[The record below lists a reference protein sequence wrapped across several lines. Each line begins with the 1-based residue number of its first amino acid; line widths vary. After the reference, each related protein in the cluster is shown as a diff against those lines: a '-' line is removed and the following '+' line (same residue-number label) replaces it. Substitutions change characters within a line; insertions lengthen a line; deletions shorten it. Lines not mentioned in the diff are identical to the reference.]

1 MIISNVDSSE
11 NTEAEYC
18 DIPPLLPAKKGSIVQ
33 EESSEPPP
41 PLPAKKGAG
50 TVNKVAENDS
60 SVAGGM
66 KFDLKSLGKD
76 QLWSF
81 MQFEHVYTKQ
91 VKIKCFSTVSETSPS
106 DTGIMFPTGSNSASD
121 SSNSLLLLKPPPGTE
136 LPRSASVGSA
146 VPRPRPQVG
155 I

>member
-1 MIISNVDSSE
+1 
-11 NTEAEYC
+11 
-18 DIPPLLPAKKGSIVQ
+18 
-33 EESSEPPP
+33 
-41 PLPAKKGAG
+41 
-50 TVNKVAENDS
+50 
-60 SVAGGM
+60 
-66 KFDLKSLGKD
+66 
-76 QLWSF
+76 

-155 I
+155 IWWKKKVFVGLVGEIWLRVAFFNFFVAIFFLFLFFLATVFWFIVVSSWSDKQATFINIIIVYNIIFSWAV

>member
-1 MIISNVDSSE
+1 
-11 NTEAEYC
+11 
-18 DIPPLLPAKKGSIVQ
+18 
-33 EESSEPPP
+33 
-41 PLPAKKGAG
+41 
-50 TVNKVAENDS
+50 
-60 SVAGGM
+60 
-66 KFDLKSLGKD
+66 
-76 QLWSF
+76 

-155 I
+155 IWWKKKVFVGLVGEIWLRVAFFNFFVAIFFSFSFFSSHGLLVHCCFLLVRQTSHLHQHHHCLQHHIQLSCLAAWLTLHQ

>member
-1 MIISNVDSSE
+1 
-11 NTEAEYC
+11 
-18 DIPPLLPAKKGSIVQ
+18 
-33 EESSEPPP
+33 
-41 PLPAKKGAG
+41 
-50 TVNKVAENDS
+50 
-60 SVAGGM
+60 
-66 KFDLKSLGKD
+66 
-76 QLWSF
+76 

-91 VKIKCFSTVSETSPS
+91 VTIKCFSTVSETSPS

-155 I
+155 IWWKKRFLWVWWEKYD